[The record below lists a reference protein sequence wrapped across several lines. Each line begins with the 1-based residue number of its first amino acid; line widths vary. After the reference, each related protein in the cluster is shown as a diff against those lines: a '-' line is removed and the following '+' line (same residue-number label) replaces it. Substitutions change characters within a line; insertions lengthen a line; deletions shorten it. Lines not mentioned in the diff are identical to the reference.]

1 MPSYCVWYY
10 NPLTRATIEPETHL
24 TKTEM
29 PQSLRRISP
38 YFFSPFSNLFQIL
51 KWTLRSSFVQNFQ
64 VKSHYREKK
73 TFLVSGSWV
82 CQVSSQSAV
91 LLIVLVVPK
100 RRWFCWLV
108 CIGMRHASV
117 TQFWGFQ
124 YNTYLFHSLT
134 QMTPYTWHH
143 RTWSYCLDLSLR
155 HLHCKYWRLRYEIKS
170 IKLPTST

>member
-1 MPSYCVWYY
+1 MNIAVVLCAKFP
-10 NPLTRATIEPETHL
+10 RE
-24 TKTEM
+24 
-29 PQSLRRISP
+29 QSIQR
-38 YFFSPFSNLFQIL
+38 
-51 KWTLRSSFVQNFQ
+51 
-64 VKSHYREKK
+64 KK
-73 TFLVSGSWV
+73 TFLMSGSWV

-91 LLIVLVVPK
+91 LLTVLVVPK

-143 RTWSYCLDLSLR
+143 RTWSYCLDGTSNILVKQVVFSPG
-155 HLHCKYWRLRYEIKS
+155 RLPPVRMIGQFICISQSSCALMSSYTMNWKVHVQWFVYDELKV
-170 IKLPTST
+170 

>member
-29 PQSLRRISP
+29 PHRSAEFLHIFFAIFQFVWNFEMNIAVVLCAKFPSEQSIQRK
-38 YFFSPFSNLFQIL
+38 N
-51 KWTLRSSFVQNFQ
+51 
-64 VKSHYREKK
+64 
-73 TFLVSGSWV
+73 TFLMSGSWV

-91 LLIVLVVPK
+91 LLTVLVVPK

-108 CIGMRHASV
+108 FIGMRHASV

-124 YNTYLFHSLT
+124 YNTYLFHPLT

-143 RTWSYCLDLSLR
+143 RTLSHCLDVSYIVNTGD
-155 HLHCKYWRLRYEIKS
+155 CAMKS
-170 IKLPTST
+170 NQ